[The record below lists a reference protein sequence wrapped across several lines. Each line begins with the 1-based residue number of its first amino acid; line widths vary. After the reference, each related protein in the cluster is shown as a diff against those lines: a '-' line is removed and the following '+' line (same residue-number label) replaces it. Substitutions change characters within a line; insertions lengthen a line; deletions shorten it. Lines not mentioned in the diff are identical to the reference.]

1 MIVKREVLLKAI
13 VTDRLKA
20 QLKEAVEG
28 AIGQL
33 TDSQEEME
41 KQYRRLMLE
50 VQRMDAT
57 RAMAVRQQVD
67 VERRKHEDAK
77 KDLQEQLAEYDELQM
92 GEEFVLRTLEGTV
105 EIQLGDNFFEKVR
118 GAEIVIEDDIVK
130 EIREQGPA
138 GPA

>member
-13 VTDRLKA
+13 VTDKLRT
-20 QLKEAVEG
+20 QLKDAVQG

-33 TDSQEEME
+33 TESQEEME

-50 VQRMDAT
+50 VQRMDAS

-67 VERRKHEDAK
+67 IERRKHEDAK
-77 KDLQEQLAEYDELQM
+77 KDLEEQLAEYDELKD

-105 EIQLGDNFFEKVR
+105 EIQVGDNFFEKVR
-118 GAEIVIEDDIVK
+118 GAEIVIQDDIVK
-130 EIREQGPA
+130 EIREQSPEPA
-138 GPA
+138 